1 MILYNESFKNC
12 FCNIKIINIIIY
24 HNSLLYNII
33 VIYALRKN
41 IMKEIGRL
49 WNFATREFAE
59 VNTRVESHVETI
71 KPSEEYKDFA
81 DRHK

>member
-1 MILYNESFKNC
+1 MVLVHITFIKLYLHYFAIMILYNESLENC
-12 FCNIKIINIIIY
+12 FY
-24 HNSLLYNII
+24 I
-33 VIYALRKN
+33 VICAIRKN